1 MLKLNCFLRP
11 DYSLRLTHD
20 ISPENLPDNPDDYES
35 EIRKEKYILSCLTK
49 RAPSPE
55 VECTKDNGDE
65 KQELSPL
72 QIKQKTL
79 EQLNN
84 VINNQYHGVIRQGEK
99 QHNSRDQHN
108 IGEHHIVGEHHLVGD
123 SEYTVKV
130 DADLISN
137 TQQKK
142 TDIDNTT
149 QEGDTL
155 IIDELQKN
163 STIAKRPNTL
173 SGCHVVK
180 PVLTKGNRKHRRLP
194 AVPAAQVHTSVV
206 PNQALNTKP
215 VNEKCLA
222 DELQEALLRVDT
234 DEVFIDDQ
242 PPKRNKVYPKFSKQY
257 LNDLKYVCFNSVSSN
272 TAPCL
277 SSDNVY
283 LSEDSVP
290 DTRPRPQSGHVPR
303 NVRHLSTGS
312 SRLSS
317 SSDVDVEPLSNLDQT
332 IQSQTPL
339 QTKEQK
345 QTIAL
350 KEEMSELSAS
360 AAVPLTSD
368 DRRRRNSGDD
378 LEVTHRGMHRFIP
391 RHQDEI
397 VIEIGDPIH
406 VFRLDDD
413 LWCEGVNL
421 RTLRRG
427 IFPSMYATDL
437 NFLEESDTDE
447 DGNSH
452 FNMRFLGSVEV
463 SGHKGDDV
471 LCQAINKVALSRRS
485 AKTSPPPP
493 IVSVEI
499 SQYGIRML
507 DKSKLGHETD
517 DHFTHFFAL
526 KNISFC
532 GFHPRNERYF
542 GFITKHPKSYRFA
555 CHVFLGEKSTRTVS
569 DALGNA
575 FKRFY
580 QEYMAFTHPTEDI
593 YME

>member
-1 MLKLNCFLRP
+1 MLKLNCLHRP

-20 ISPENLPDNPDDYES
+20 ISPENLPEDLHDYES
-35 EIRKEKYILSCLTK
+35 ELKKEQYILSCLT
-49 RAPSPE
+49 RRVQSPE
-55 VECTKDNGDE
+55 AECSKDEGDE

-84 VINNQYHGVIRQGEK
+84 VINNQYHSSKNHSDGK
-99 QHNSRDQHN
+99 
-108 IGEHHIVGEHHLVGD
+108 VG
-123 SEYTVKV
+123 
-130 DADLISN
+130 
-137 TQQKK
+137 KK
-142 TDIDNTT
+142 APCL
-149 QEGDTL
+149 GDTQL
-155 IIDELQKN
+155 ITELQTKN
-163 STIAKRPNTL
+163 TAAKRPNTL
-173 SGCHVVK
+173 TNSHVIK
-180 PVLTKGNRKHRRLP
+180 PVLTRGPRKPRKLP
-194 AVPAAQVHTSVV
+194 AVPSTQNHVIVTPSKV
-206 PNQALNTKP
+206 PEVKP
-215 VNEKCLA
+215 INEKCLA
-222 DELQEALLRVDT
+222 DELQEALLRGDN
-234 DEVFIDDQ
+234 DDVFLPEQ
-242 PPKRNKVYPKFSKQY
+242 SPKQGKVYPKFSKQY
-257 LNDLKYVCFNSVSSN
+257 LDELKSVCFNSVSGN

-290 DTRPRPQSGHVPR
+290 DTRPRTRSRH
-303 NVRHLSTGS
+303 NSTDSRHLSTESGHS
-312 SRLSS
+312 STDSCK
-317 SSDVDVEPLSNLDQT
+317 DPDGTAP
-332 IQSQTPL
+332 
-339 QTKEQK
+339 K
-345 QTIAL
+345 QTERDNSRASSIMTQKRIAAKDRNKYMTS
-350 KEEMSELSAS
+350 KEEVDETTASAS
-360 AAVPLTSD
+360 ALITSE
-368 DRRRRNSGDD
+368 DRRRRDSGDDSSQKSSSVFGDTNFLD

-397 VIEIGDPIH
+397 AIEIGDPVH
-406 VFRLDDD
+406 VFRLHDD

-421 RTLRRG
+421 RSLRRG

-437 NFLEESDTDE
+437 NFLEEADTDG
-447 DGNSH
+447 DGNFH

-485 AKTSPPPP
+485 AKTSVPPP

-507 DKSKLGHETD
+507 DKSKTGHETD

-542 GFITKHPKSYRFA
+542 GFITKHPSSYRFA
-555 CHVFLGEKSTRTVS
+555 CHVFLGEKSTRSVS
-569 DALGNA
+569 DALGDA

>member
-1 MLKLNCFLRP
+1 MLKLNCFLPP

-20 ISPENLPDNPDDYES
+20 ISPENFPEDLNDYDS
-35 EIRKEKYILSCLTK
+35 DLKKEQFILSCLTT
-49 RAPSPE
+49 RAASPE
-55 VECTKDNGDE
+55 VECTKDEGDE
-65 KQELSPL
+65 KQALSPL
-72 QIKQKTL
+72 QIQQKTL

-84 VINNQYHGVIRQGEK
+84 VINNQYHSAKNQSDRVSIKASG
-99 QHNSRDQHN
+99 H
-108 IGEHHIVGEHHLVGD
+108 VGPEEVP
-123 SEYTVKV
+123 
-130 DADLISN
+130 LIHEV
-137 TQQKK
+137 QQTK
-142 TDIDNTT
+142 TAA
-149 QEGDTL
+149 
-155 IIDELQKN
+155 
-163 STIAKRPNTL
+163 AKRPSTL
-173 SGCHVVK
+173 TSSHVVK
-180 PVLTKGNRKHRRLP
+180 PVLTRGNRKPRKLP
-194 AVPAAQVHTSVV
+194 TVPSSQNHVIVV
-206 PNQALNTKP
+206 TPNRGPDVKP
-215 VNEKCLA
+215 INERCLA
-222 DELQEALLRVDT
+222 DELQEALLRGDN
-234 DEVFIDDQ
+234 DDVFLPEQ
-242 PPKRNKVYPKFSKQY
+242 PPKQEKVYPKFSKQY
-257 LNDLKYVCFNSVSSN
+257 LDELKNGCFNSVSGN

-290 DTRPRPQSGHVPR
+290 DTRPRLRSSFMSKDA
-303 NVRHLSTGS
+303 RHLSGDSGRSCSTD
-312 SRLSS
+312 S
-317 SSDVDVEPLSNLDQT
+317 SSDADVEAPNRTEKVNSRLCSIT
-332 IQSQTPL
+332 SQKRTEA
-339 QTKEQK
+339 KDHNK
-345 QTIAL
+345 YIAS
-350 KEEMSELSAS
+350 KEEVSGSSAS
-360 AAVPLTSD
+360 SSALLTSD
-368 DRRRRNSGDD
+368 DRKRRDSGDDPSRRSSSVFGDTRFLD
-378 LEVTHRGMHRFIP
+378 LEVTHRGMHRFVP
-391 RHQDEI
+391 RHKDEI
-397 VIEIGDPIH
+397 PVEIGDPIH

-421 RTLRRG
+421 RSFRRG

-437 NFLEESDTDE
+437 KFLEEPDTDE

-485 AKTSPPPP
+485 AKASAPPP

-542 GFITKHPKSYRFA
+542 GFITKHPTSCRFA
-555 CHVFLGEKSTRTVS
+555 CHVFLGNKSTRSVS
-569 DALGNA
+569 DALGDA